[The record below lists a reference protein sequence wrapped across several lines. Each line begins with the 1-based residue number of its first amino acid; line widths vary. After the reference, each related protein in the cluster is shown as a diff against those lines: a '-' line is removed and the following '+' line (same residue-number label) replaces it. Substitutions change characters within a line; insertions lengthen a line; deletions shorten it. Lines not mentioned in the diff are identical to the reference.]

1 MSMYNKGREAYL
13 YIENKIRNAT
23 VAMEPR
29 QDPQNKYKRRN
40 FGFSGNGYSIE
51 DIRILNEET
60 IPVLP
65 KQLTAVK

>member
-1 MSMYNKGREAYL
+1 MYNKGKEAYL
-13 YIENKIRNAT
+13 YIENKIRKAT

-29 QDPQNKYKRRN
+29 QEPQNKYKRRN
-40 FGFSGNGYSIE
+40 FVSAETVIAEKIE
-51 DIRILNEET
+51 KT